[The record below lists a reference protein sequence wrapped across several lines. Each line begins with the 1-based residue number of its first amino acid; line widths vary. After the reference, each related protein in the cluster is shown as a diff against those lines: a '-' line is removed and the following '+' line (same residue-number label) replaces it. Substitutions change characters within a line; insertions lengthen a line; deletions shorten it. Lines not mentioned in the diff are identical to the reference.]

1 MTRMPVAAG
10 RFYEGT
16 EDLLIKRIE
25 NCFMGKLGP
34 GKLPEGEPGASRNLK
49 AAIAPHAGYMY
60 SGMPAAYTYLNI
72 FQDGKPDHIVMLGPN
87 HTGMGA
93 RVAVC
98 SEDWETPLGKAK
110 YDSGLGSAIIQEN
123 EFADTDCIAHN
134 SEHSLEVQVPF
145 LQYIFGANVSF
156 VPICLTDQ
164 SWRVCESVGKTLAK
178 LAESDDILVLASSD
192 FTHYESAQSARVK
205 DSQALEYL
213 EFLDA
218 QEFLRFVQSH
228 RITICGAGPI
238 AAATV
243 FAKER
248 GATQFN
254 LLKYT
259 NSGEVTGDSKS
270 VVAYASAIFL

>member
-1 MTRMPVAAG
+1 M
-10 RFYEGT
+10 
-16 EDLLIKRIE
+16 
-25 NCFMGKLGP
+25 
-34 GKLPEGEPGASRNLK
+34 
-49 AAIAPHAGYMY
+49 
-60 SGMPAAYTYLNI
+60 
-72 FQDGKPDHIVMLGPN
+72 
-87 HTGMGA
+87 
-93 RVAVC
+93 
-98 SEDWETPLGKAK
+98 
-110 YDSGLGSAIIQEN
+110 
-123 EFADTDCIAHN
+123 
-134 SEHSLEVQVPF
+134 
-145 LQYIFGANVSF
+145 
-156 VPICLTDQ
+156 
-164 SWRVCESVGKTLAK
+164 CESVGKTLAK